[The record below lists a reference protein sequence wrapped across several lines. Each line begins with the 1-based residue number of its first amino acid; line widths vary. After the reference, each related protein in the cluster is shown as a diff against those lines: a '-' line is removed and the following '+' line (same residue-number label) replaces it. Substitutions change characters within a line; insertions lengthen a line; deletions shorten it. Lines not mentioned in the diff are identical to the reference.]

1 MPVIGTQQSPIKIV
15 SRKTLLTS
23 FSSDYFE
30 FDYSNRLQA
39 GKFNSENFEFLKPVP
54 SVTFRGEKWNLYKIH
69 IHGPAEHRIDETD
82 AADFECHLV
91 NLRQKDIGDKGEKLV
106 IGVFF
111 KIVDGVESLSSFS
124 EIGKAV
130 SNKLKEQ
137 QGTDSPR
144 AAKAIWPTADGGT
157 LLKVNPVHF
166 LPKKPEDWKTWFHY
180 EGSLTS
186 GTYSED
192 VSWFVLPTVAE
203 VAREDVEFL
212 TPQADQH
219 TRDVHATDRRFVL
232 RNFGPTVLPTKE

>member
-15 SRKTLLTS
+15 SRKTLLTT
-23 FSSDYFE
+23 FPPDYFE
-30 FDYSNRLQA
+30 FDYPNRLLP
-39 GKFNSENFEFLKPVP
+39 GKFESENFKFLKPVP
-54 SVTFRGEKWNLYKIH
+54 SVTFRGEKWNLHKIH

-91 NLRQKDIGDKGEKLV
+91 NLRQKDPCEKGEKLV

-111 KIVDGVESLSSFS
+111 KIVDGLETLSSFS
-124 EIGKAV
+124 DIGRAV
-130 SNKLKEQ
+130 SDRLKEQ
-137 QGTDSPR
+137 QATDSPR
-144 AAKAIWPTADGGT
+144 AAKAFWPASSGGVS
-157 LLKVNPVHF
+157 LRVNPVHF
-166 LPKKPEDWKTWFHY
+166 LPKNPEGWKTWFHY

-192 VSWFVLPTVAE
+192 VSWFVLSTVAE
-203 VAREDVEFL
+203 VARADVDFL

-232 RNFGPTVLPTKE
+232 RNFGPAVLPTKV